1 MNVSELLAALPEDD
15 SSSSAKAAWEQARLQ
30 EIFADLANRPTPT
43 GSLHR
48 LWTITDLS
56 SQVALAYLSLWIR
69 GWFSD
74 AEASQRRLAETNLRV
89 ALKLFHRLGYLRGA
103 MAKLGQTLGN
113 LPGIVPNDVADT
125 LDRLHFDAPPM
136 HFPLLREVVRNE
148 FGMGVEELFREFDKE
163 AFAAASLG
171 QVHRARLKSGE
182 RVAVKIQYP
191 GIARTVDADF
201 RNLSALL
208 LPMRLGRD
216 WEFAKAQFED
226 IRRMMSQ
233 EVDYEQEAESTRAA
247 RSLFSAE
254 DGIVIPEVYPE
265 YSGKR
270 VLTTEFIDGVHLRG
284 YLATN
289 PSQAS
294 RNQFGA
300 RLYTAWNRMVYA
312 FTPYADPHPG
322 NYLFLSDGRLG
333 LIDFG
338 CVQHYGPEEREI
350 MTLADRMAFEDPSL
364 ASAVV
369 QRVCG
374 VSSGD
379 AEFPAYLQMMTE
391 SREWATAP
399 VQSDGPFDF
408 GDERYFRAGVEN
420 VARMVRKR
428 MTRAHPMY
436 AYWNRSLYGLLSML
450 LRLRAQVDVAEV
462 IRRERPG
469 GLGPAPTT
477 RNS

>member
-1 MNVSELLAALPEDD
+1 MNVGELLSALPEDD
-15 SSSSAKAAWEQARLQ
+15 FSSSANTTWEQAKLQ
-30 EIFADLANRPTPT
+30 EIFADLANRPVPT

-48 LWTITDLS
+48 LWTVSELS
-56 SQVALAYLSLWIR
+56 SQVALAYLNLWVR

-74 AEASQRRLAETNLRV
+74 AETSQRRLVETNLRV

-113 LPGIVPNDVADT
+113 LPRIVPDDVADT

-148 FGMGVEELFREFDKE
+148 FGKGVEELFLEFDKE
-163 AFAAASLG
+163 PFAAASLG
-171 QVHRARLKSGE
+171 QVHRARLKTGE

-191 GIARTVDADF
+191 GIARTIDADF

-208 LPMRLGRD
+208 YPMRLSRD
-216 WEFAKAQFED
+216 WDLMKAQFEE
-226 IRRMMSQ
+226 IRRMLNQ
-233 EVDYEQEAESTRAA
+233 EVDYEQEATSTRAA
-247 RSLFSAE
+247 RELFRPE
-254 DGIVIPEVYPE
+254 DGIVVPGVYAE

-270 VLTTEFIDGVHLRG
+270 VLTTEFIEGVHLG
-284 YLATN
+284 AYLATN
-289 PSQAS
+289 PAQGS
-294 RNQFGA
+294 RNDFGT

-312 FTPYADPHPG
+312 FMPYADPHPG

-338 CVQHYGPEEREI
+338 CVQHYQAEEREI
-350 MTLADRMAFEDPSL
+350 MLLADRMAFDDASL
-364 ASAVV
+364 IPAVV
-369 QRVCG
+369 HKVCG
-374 VSSGD
+374 ISSD
-379 AEFPAYLQMMTE
+379 DPAFPDYLQMMTE

-399 VQSDGPFDF
+399 FRCQGPFDF
-408 GDERYFRAGVEN
+408 GDERHFKAGVEN
-420 VARMVRKR
+420 VAGMMRKR
-428 MTRAHPMY
+428 MTGAHPMY
-436 AYWNRSLYGLLSML
+436 VYWNRSLYGVLSML

-469 GLGPAPTT
+469 GLG
-477 RNS
+477 